1 MWRVL
6 IYLAVIAAL
15 AFGAVWLAEQPGSIA
30 FVWQGVSYSVGLA
43 VAALALLVLIAI
55 ILLIEAAAR
64 IILNLP
70 QRLSFASRERR
81 KRKGINALSRGMIAV
96 GSGDETAAR
105 RYAREV
111 ERYLRKDEPLLLLL
125 KAQAAQV
132 SGDRATAER
141 TFQEMTETEETR
153 VLGLRGLYVEARRR
167 GDREA
172 AWRHASEASR
182 LAPAVDWA
190 NEAVLEGLCARGEW
204 RTAMDTVERRAALG
218 LIDKPTAKRHRAML
232 LTADALVRGESDEEG
247 ALAAVKEAV
256 RLAPDLVPA
265 AALAGQ
271 ILGRRL
277 ELRKASKII
286 EAAWAVTPHPDL
298 ASVYTHL
305 RPGDSTHDRMERAE
319 KLAML
324 ASWGPEGRIAL
335 ARAALEAREF
345 KKARD
350 TMQPILQERPS
361 VRACLLMADIERMEG
376 GASGRTREWLA
387 RAVHAPRDKAW
398 IADGVVSDRWS
409 PISPASG
416 RLDAFRWDT
425 PPELST
431 GVGKS
436 VIDDV
441 LGDLD
446 DHAGTPLPLA
456 APTYA
461 QAEEAEIIAPE
472 PANPD
477 TVDRSLVQQRAAEA
491 RAAEKAEAD
500 RLAAEAE
507 AEAKRSAEIR
517 AEEEAAREAS
527 RKEAERVEA
536 DAREAEKKAAEQ
548 RAADKLAADKVAAEK
563 AAEQRAAEKLAA
575 ERAAAEKAAAEKAAA
590 EREAAEKKAEQEKA
604 EREKADEARAE
615 QARAKAAA
623 APVAA
628 SVAQK
633 ASGSTRLTPPAPP
646 APPPAPAPEAQ
657 AVDTTAK
664 PVAAAAAA
672 PADQKTVGTTRLTP
686 PAQIAAGGNSQ
697 AKPRTPGAGTDEDA
711 LPIPLTR
718 LPDDPGPPEPDDEKP
733 EPKRSRFSLFGSN

>member
-15 AFGAVWLAEQPGSIA
+15 AFGAVWLSEQPGSIA
-30 FVWQGVSYSVGLA
+30 FVWQGVSYSIGLA

-167 GDREA
+167 GDQDA
-172 AWRHASEASR
+172 AWRYASEASR

-218 LIDKPTAKRHRAML
+218 LIDKATAKRHRAVL

-277 ELRKASKII
+277 ELRKAAKIV
-286 EAAWAVTPHPDL
+286 ETAWAATPHPEL

-345 KKARD
+345 KKARE
-350 TMQPILQERPS
+350 TLKPLLQERPS
-361 VRACLLMADIERMEG
+361 VRVCLLMADIERMEG
-376 GASGRTREWLA
+376 GSSGRTREWLA

-409 PISPASG
+409 PISPVSG

-425 PPELST
+425 PPELVT

-446 DHAGTPLPLA
+446 DHPGAPLPLA

-472 PANPD
+472 PARAD
-477 TVDRSLVQQRAAEA
+477 TVDRSLAQQRAAEA

-500 RLAAEAE
+500 RVAAEAE
-507 AEAKRSAEIR
+507 AEAKRAADMR
-517 AEEEAAREAS
+517 AQEEAAREAS
-527 RKEAERVEA
+527 RKEAEQVAAE
-536 DAREAEKKAAEQ
+536 AREAEKKAAEK
-548 RAADKLAADKVAAEK
+548 RAAEERAAEQK
-563 AAEQRAAEKLAA
+563 AAEQHAAEKLAA
-575 ERAAAEKAAAEKAAA
+575 ERAASEKAAAEKAAAEKAAA
-590 EREAAEKKAEQEKA
+590 EREAVERKAAQEKAERERA
-604 EREKADEARAE
+604 EREKADEARARE
-615 QARAKAAA
+615 ARAKAVAA
-623 APVAA
+623 AP
-628 SVAQK
+628 AQ
-633 ASGSTRLTPPAPP
+633 SPNGTTRLTPPAPP
-646 APPPAPAPEAQ
+646 APPPKAADAAAQ
-657 AVDTTAK
+657 PLT
-664 PVAAAAAA
+664 AAAAA
-672 PADQKTVGTTRLTP
+672 PTGQRTVGTTRLTP
-686 PAQIAAGGNSQ
+686 PAAVAAGGNSE
-697 AKPRTPGAGTDEDA
+697 AKSRSVVAGTEDEDA
-711 LPIPLTR
+711 LPAPLTR
-718 LPDDPGPPEPDDEKP
+718 LPDDPGPPEPREKP
-733 EPKRSRFSLFGSN
+733 EPKRSRFNLFGSN

>member
-15 AFGAVWLAEQPGSIA
+15 AFGAVWLSEQPGSIA

-141 TFQEMTETEETR
+141 TFQEMTENEETR

-167 GDREA
+167 GDQDS
-172 AWRHASEASR
+172 AWRHASEAAR

-190 NEAVLEGLCARGEW
+190 NEAVLEGLCARGDW
-204 RTAMDTVERRAALG
+204 RSAIDTVERRAALG
-218 LIDKPTAKRHRAML
+218 LIDKPTAKRHRAVL
-232 LTADALVRGESDEEG
+232 LTADAMARGEGDEEG

-271 ILGRRL
+271 ILARRL
-277 ELRKASKII
+277 ELRKAARIV
-286 EAAWAVTPHPDL
+286 ETAWAATPHPEL

-305 RPGDSTHDRMERAE
+305 RSGDSTHDRMERAE
-319 KLAML
+319 KLATL

-350 TMQPILQERPS
+350 TLKPLLHERPP
-361 VRACLLMADIERMEG
+361 VRVCLLMADIERMEN
-376 GASGRTREWLA
+376 GASGRAREWLA

-409 PISPASG
+409 PISPVSG

-425 PPELST
+425 PPELMS
-431 GVGKS
+431 GVGTS

-446 DHAGTPLPLA
+446 DHPGAPLPLA

-461 QAEEAEIIAPE
+461 RAEEAEIIAPE
-472 PANPD
+472 PAKAD
-477 TVDRSLVQQRAAEA
+477 TVDRSLVHQRAAEA

-500 RLAAEAE
+500 RVAAEAE
-507 AEAKRSAEIR
+507 AAEKRSNEIR
-517 AEEEAAREAS
+517 AQEEAAREAS
-527 RKEAERVEA
+527 RKEAEQVAA
-536 DAREAEKKAAEQ
+536 DAREAERKAAEKKAADE
-548 RAADKLAADKVAAEK
+548 RAAEQK

-575 ERAAAEKAAAEKAAA
+575 ERAAAERAAA
-590 EREAAEKKAEQEKA
+590 ERAAAEEKAARDKVEQARAEREKA
-604 EREKADEARAE
+604 EREKAEEAEARE
-615 QARAKAAA
+615 LRAKAVAT
-623 APVAA
+623 AP
-628 SVAQK
+628 AQ
-633 ASGSTRLTPPAPP
+633 SPNGSTRLTPPAPP
-646 APPPAPAPEAQ
+646 APPPEP
-657 AVDTTAK
+657 VDATAR
-664 PVAAAAAA
+664 PVAAATAA
-672 PADQKTVGTTRLTP
+672 PSSQKTVGTTRLTP
-686 PAQIAAGGNSQ
+686 PSAVAAGGNSQ
-697 AKPRTPGAGTDEDA
+697 AKDRPAGSGPHDEDA

-718 LPDDPGPPEPDDEKP
+718 LPDDPGPPEPREKP
-733 EPKRSRFSLFGSN
+733 EQKRSRFSLFGSG

>member
-15 AFGAVWLAEQPGSIA
+15 AFGAVWLSEQPGSIA

-55 ILLIEAAAR
+55 VLLIESAAR

-167 GDREA
+167 GDQEA

-218 LIDKPTAKRHRAML
+218 LIDKPTAKRHRAVL
-232 LTADALVRGESDEEG
+232 LTADAMVRGEGDEEG

-277 ELRKASKII
+277 ELRKASRIV
-286 EAAWAVTPHPDL
+286 ETAWAATPHPEL

-305 RPGDSTHDRMERAE
+305 RSGDSTHDRMERAE

-350 TMQPILQERPS
+350 TIKPLLQERPS
-361 VRACLLMADIERMEG
+361 VRVCLLMADIERMEG

-409 PISPASG
+409 PISPLSG

-425 PPELST
+425 PPELTT
-431 GVGKS
+431 GVGMS

-441 LGDLD
+441 LGDID
-446 DHAGTPLPLA
+446 DHPGAPLPLA
-456 APTYA
+456 APIYA

-472 PANPD
+472 PAKAD
-477 TVDRSLVQQRAAEA
+477 TVDHGLAQQRAAEA
-491 RAAEKAEAD
+491 RAAEKVQADLAAAEAD
-500 RLAAEAE
+500 AEEKKAAQL
-507 AEAKRSAEIR
+507 R

-527 RKEAERVEA
+527 RKEAERVAA
-536 DAREAEKKAAEQ
+536 DAREAERKALEQKAAEERAAEQKTAEQ
-548 RAADKLAADKVAAEK
+548 RAAK
-563 AAEQRAAEKLAA
+563 KLAA
-575 ERAAAEKAAAEKAAA
+575 EQAAA
-590 EREAAEKKAEQEKA
+590 ERQAAERKAAEEKVAEEKAAQEQAAREQALQEKA
-604 EREKADEARAE
+604 AREQAELQGAEEAKAREARA
-615 QARAKAAA
+615 KSVGA
-623 APVAA
+623 APMQSAN
-628 SVAQK
+628 
-633 ASGSTRLTPPAPP
+633 GSTRLTPPAPP
-646 APPPAPAPEAQ
+646 APPPKVPDAG
-657 AVDTTAK
+657 AK
-664 PVAAAAAA
+664 PVTAAAAA
-672 PADQKTVGTTRLTP
+672 PAGQKTVGTTRLTP
-686 PAQIAAGGNSQ
+686 PAPIAAGGNSE
-697 AKPRTPGAGTDEDA
+697 AKPGAVDAGTDDT

-718 LPDDPGPPEPDDEKP
+718 LPDDPGPPEPREKP